1 MTWPTI
7 TVIAFLLLIVIAT
20 ILRRSGASAALPYKL
35 KSALFT
41 PAERSFLGVL
51 EQAIG
56 KHYQIFGKVRIADV
70 IETKRGL
77 SAGAR
82 QSAFNRI
89 SAKHFDFLL
98 CDKHDLGVICAI
110 ELDDRSHQ
118 KGSRQRR
125 DAFVAELCE
134 TVGLPLV
141 RIPAKRAYAVQE
153 LRTVVLDATQQRLEP
168 SLTADAAI

>member
-1 MTWPTI
+1 MTWQTI
-7 TVIAFLLLIVIAT
+7 TVIALLLLVVIAT
-20 ILRRSGASAALPYKL
+20 VLRRSGASAALPYRL

-56 KHYQIFGKVRIADV
+56 KH
-70 IETKRGL
+70 
-77 SAGAR
+77 
-82 QSAFNRI
+82 
-89 SAKHFDFLL
+89 
-98 CDKHDLGVICAI
+98 
-110 ELDDRSHQ
+110 
-118 KGSRQRR
+118 
-125 DAFVAELCE
+125 ELCG

-153 LRTVVLDATQQRLEP
+153 LRTIVLDATQQRLEP